1 MQIEPAPGA
10 KPGARPGPKPA
21 EKPADEED
29 GPERTRR
36 TEPAG
41 VPEMTSRKPQTI
53 DEADADAGAG
63 PAASALP
70 ATTAGGEV
78 ERRAL
83 AGDRDA
89 WSVLIARHDRKVV
102 VALLA
107 RGVAIEQAKDLA
119 QETWLRL
126 IESQRAGR
134 LSSLSLPG
142 LAIVQAGYLLRN
154 AQRKEGVRGTTAL
167 VDRSADADR
176 DGAASPDP
184 EPLAEERVLQRDRV
198 QRVAAALALCPP
210 SARRVFEFVY
220 DHPEL
225 SYPEVAARFGLSTQR
240 VKQTVCEVRKRLRA
254 ALGETDQ
261 DRDEEA

>member
-1 MQIEPAPGA
+1 
-10 KPGARPGPKPA
+10 
-21 EKPADEED
+21 
-29 GPERTRR
+29 
-36 TEPAG
+36 
-41 VPEMTSRKPQTI
+41 MTSRKPRLN
-53 DEADADAGAG
+53 DEAAEADAGAG
-63 PAASALP
+63 SAAAAGALAP
-70 ATTAGGEV
+70 AGGEV

-89 WSVLIARHDRKVV
+89 WSALIARHDRKVV

-154 AQRKEGVRGTTAL
+154 AQRAEGARGTTAL
-167 VDRSADADR
+167 FAGSADEDADR
-176 DGAASPDP
+176 DGAAPPDP
-184 EPLAEERVLQRDRV
+184 QPLAEERVLQRDRV
-198 QRVAAALALCPP
+198 QRVAGALATCPP

-254 ALGETDQ
+254 ALVETDR